1 MRVLF
6 GGAMLAALA
15 ISPSNAE
22 LPVVSVS
29 VSIAN
34 RSGDGVRGLTAAEFR
49 VLEDGVEQ
57 LVTSVNHGPA
67 PLSIAV
73 VLDTSDGM
81 AGIGLELAQRS
92 VEHLVAQLA
101 PNDEIA
107 FVSYER
113 GSTVAG
119 PWTARDE
126 FPKLEWSRWKTMPF
140 SEVLQGVYQ
149 ALGLMN
155 EAKHPRAAVLLIS
168 DAEQVGSKYGL
179 RHFVRTR
186 RQSEAGIYGLRT
198 ADLLSSSPGIDG
210 PRPGAPSS
218 TETTWDSRGAMVSFD
233 DLVRD
238 SGGLVLPARTTT
250 EAERSVSTL
259 IAMLR
264 DQYVVTF
271 ISKKPPDGT
280 YRRLKV
286 ELRKGGHK
294 LRYATGYL
302 AKLP

>member
-1 MRVLF
+1 MSTAGHL
-6 GGAMLAALA
+6 GQPWAGAT
-15 ISPSNAE
+15 
-22 LPVVSVS
+22 
-29 VSIAN
+29 
-34 RSGDGVRGLTAAEFR
+34 R
-49 VLEDGVEQ
+49 
-57 LVTSVNHGPA
+57 
-67 PLSIAV
+67 IAV

-210 PRPGAPSS
+210 PRPGAPNS

>member
-1 MRVLF
+1 MRVVT
-6 GGAMLAALA
+6 AALLA
-15 ISPSNAE
+15 GALTLTAATQP
-22 LPVVSVS
+22 PVVSVT
-29 VSIAN
+29 VTVLN
-34 RSGDGVRGLTAAEFR
+34 RSDKDRAVRLTPGDFR
-49 VLEDGVEQ
+49 VLEDGIEQ
-57 LVTSVNHGPA
+57 PVTSVSAGPA
-67 PLSIAV
+67 PVNIAV

-101 PNDEIA
+101 PDDEVA
-107 FVSYER
+107 FVTYER
-113 GSTVAG
+113 GITVAV
-119 PWTARDE
+119 PWTTRDK

-140 SEVLQGVYQ
+140 SDVLQGIYQ

-155 EAKHPRAAVLLIS
+155 EAKHSRAAVLLIS

-179 RHFVRTR
+179 RDFVRTR
-186 RQSEAGIYGLRT
+186 RESEAGIYGLRT
-198 ADLLSSSPGIDG
+198 ADLLSSSPGIGG
-210 PRPGAPSS
+210 PRPGAPHS
-218 TETTWDSRGAMVSFD
+218 TITIWDSRGAMVSFD

-250 EAERSVSTL
+250 EAERSVTTL

-264 DQYVVTF
+264 DQYIVTF
-271 ISKKPPDGT
+271 TPKKPPNDT